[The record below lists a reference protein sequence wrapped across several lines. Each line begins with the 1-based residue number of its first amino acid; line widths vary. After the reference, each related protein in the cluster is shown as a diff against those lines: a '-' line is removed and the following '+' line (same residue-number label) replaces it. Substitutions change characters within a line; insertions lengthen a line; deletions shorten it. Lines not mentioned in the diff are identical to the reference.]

1 MSQPAKVLLLYAHPE
16 SQDSVANRVLL
27 KPATQLS
34 NVTVHDLYAHYPD
47 FFIDIPREQALLR
60 EHEVIVFQHPL
71 YTYSCPALLKEWLDR
86 VLSRGFASGPGG
98 NQLAGKYWR
107 SVITTGEPESAYR
120 YDALNRYPMSD
131 VLRPFELAAGMCRM
145 HWLSPIIIYWA
156 RRQSAQELAS
166 HARAYGDW
174 LANPLSPW
182 RPLME
187 GSDFY
192 SQECCFSSRRWLR
205 CRWHRGWVLA
215 LCWDIC
221 WQELQL
227 VHGGWGLLAT
237 SMRSSTF
244 RNSAWYS

>member
-98 NQLAGKYWR
+98 NQLAGKVLGR
-107 SVITTGEPESAYR
+107 GVSPGEPGKGLR
-120 YDALNRYPMSD
+120 VDA
-131 VLRPFELAAGMCRM
+131 V
-145 HWLSPIIIYWA
+145 
-156 RRQSAQELAS
+156 
-166 HARAYGDW
+166 
-174 LANPLSPW
+174 
-182 RPLME
+182 
-187 GSDFY
+187 
-192 SQECCFSSRRWLR
+192 
-205 CRWHRGWVLA
+205 
-215 LCWDIC
+215 
-221 WQELQL
+221 
-227 VHGGWGLLAT
+227 
-237 SMRSSTF
+237 
-244 RNSAWYS
+244 

>member
-1 MSQPAKVLLLYAHPE
+1 MVISHKSAQNHTKSPYPAPHKACRFYQAARTPPRI
-16 SQDSVANRVLL
+16 D
-27 KPATQLS
+27 
-34 NVTVHDLYAHYPD
+34 HYPT
-47 FFIDIPREQALLR
+47 
-60 EHEVIVFQHPL
+60 PL

-174 LANPLSPW
+174 LANPLSP
-182 RPLME
+182 
-187 GSDFY
+187 
-192 SQECCFSSRRWLR
+192 
-205 CRWHRGWVLA
+205 
-215 LCWDIC
+215 
-221 WQELQL
+221 
-227 VHGGWGLLAT
+227 GG
-237 SMRSSTF
+237 R
-244 RNSAWYS
+244 

>member
-34 NVTVHDLYAHYPD
+34 NV
-47 FFIDIPREQALLR
+47 IPREQALLR

-174 LANPLSPW
+174 LANPLSP
-182 RPLME
+182 
-187 GSDFY
+187 
-192 SQECCFSSRRWLR
+192 
-205 CRWHRGWVLA
+205 
-215 LCWDIC
+215 
-221 WQELQL
+221 
-227 VHGGWGLLAT
+227 GG
-237 SMRSSTF
+237 R
-244 RNSAWYS
+244 